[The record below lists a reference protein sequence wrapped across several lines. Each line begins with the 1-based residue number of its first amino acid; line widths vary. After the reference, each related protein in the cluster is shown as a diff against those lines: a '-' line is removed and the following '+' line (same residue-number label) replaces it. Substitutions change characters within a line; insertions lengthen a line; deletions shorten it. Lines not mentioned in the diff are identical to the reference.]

1 MKKQRII
8 IESIRY
14 ITGNQKSV
22 KVRGTLPEMNAYR
35 EVLKASKKLY
45 ETLRR
50 KDVRLSQIERLVAK
64 KNRAAI
70 RFKKATGKSWP
81 L

>member
-1 MKKQRII
+1 MKRQRII

-22 KVRGTLPEMNAYR
+22 KIKGKLSEMNAYKG
-35 EVLKASKKLY
+35 VLRASKKLY
-45 ETLRR
+45 ESLQR
-50 KDVRLSQIERLVAK
+50 KDVRLEEIERLVAR
-64 KNRAAI
+64 KNRAAA
-70 RFKKATGKSWP
+70 RFQRVTGHSWP

>member
-1 MKKQRII
+1 MKRQRII

-22 KVRGTLPEMNAYR
+22 KLKGKISEMTAYR
-35 EVLKASKKLY
+35 GVLRASKRLY
-45 ETLRR
+45 ESLQRD
-50 KDVRLSQIERLVAK
+50 DVKLSEIERLVAK
-64 KNRAAI
+64 KNRAAM
-70 RFKKATGKSWP
+70 RFKKVTGQSWP

>member
-22 KVRGTLPEMNAYR
+22 KIRGKLSEMNAYKG
-35 EVLKASKKLY
+35 VLRASKRLY
-45 ETLRR
+45 ESLQRR
-50 KDVRLSQIERLVAK
+50 DVRLEEIERLVAR
-64 KNRAAI
+64 KNRAAE
-70 RFKKATGKSWP
+70 RFQRVTGHSWP

>member
-22 KVRGTLPEMNAYR
+22 NIRGKLTEMAAYKD
-35 EVLKASKKLY
+35 VLNASKKLY
-45 ETLRR
+45 ESLQR
-50 KDVRLSQIERLVAK
+50 KDVRLAEIEKLVER
-64 KNRAAI
+64 KNRAAR
-70 RFKKATGKSWP
+70 RFKKITGSAWP

>member
-1 MKKQRII
+1 MKRQRII

-22 KVRGTLPEMNAYR
+22 NIKGTLPEMNAYR
-35 EVLKASKKLY
+35 DVLKASKKLY
-45 ETLRR
+45 ETLQR
-50 KDVRLSQIERLVAK
+50 KDARLSEIERLVAK
-64 KNRAAI
+64 KNRAAL

>member
-22 KVRGTLPEMNAYR
+22 RIKGKPTEMVAYKD
-35 EVLKASKKLY
+35 VLKASKKLY
-45 ETLRR
+45 ETLQR
-50 KDVRLSQIERLVAK
+50 KNVRLSEIEALVAK
-64 KNRAAI
+64 KNRAAE
-70 RFKKATGKSWP
+70 RFRRVTGHSWP

>member
-8 IESIRY
+8 IESIGY

-22 KVRGTLPEMNAYR
+22 RIKGLPTEMVAYKA
-35 EVLKASKKLY
+35 VLKASKHLY
-45 ETLRR
+45 ESLQR
-50 KDVRLSQIERLVAK
+50 KDARLSEIEALVAK
-64 KNRAAI
+64 KNRAAE
-70 RFKKATGKSWP
+70 RFRRVTGHSWP

>member
-1 MKKQRII
+1 MKRQRII

-22 KVRGTLPEMNAYR
+22 KIKGKLSEMNAYR
-35 EVLKASKKLY
+35 GVLRASKRLY
-45 ETLRR
+45 EGLQ
-50 KDVRLSQIERLVAK
+50 KKNIRLAEIEKLVAQ
-64 KNRAAI
+64 KNRAAE
-70 RFKKATGKSWP
+70 RFRRVTGHSWP